1 MRTQQLLLKHMAEDR
16 REKEHLAAELN
27 ATNNRT
33 KIVHMVAAE
42 NKKLLWK
49 LLRKFFSNEQLQAND
64 LKELYDYIDQGF
76 VDEDFQD
83 RSTPPLPARARTTD
97 LLHIKL
103 RKIFEES
110 EATSPM
116 EKLTE
121 GNVFSRVSQEVDPKV
136 PSSSKHHEAIPEDKS
151 AAADDEDLPVT
162 FEQETSSDSSSSEA
176 TE

>member
-1 MRTQQLLLKHMAEDR
+1 MYSKGDC
-16 REKEHLAAELN
+16 
-27 ATNNRT
+27 
-33 KIVHMVAAE
+33 
-42 NKKLLWK
+42 
-49 LLRKFFSNEQLQAND
+49 
-64 LKELYDYIDQGF
+64 G
-76 VDEDFQD
+76 FQD